1 MTTTSIC
8 VVITTT
14 QALMNGDVSIDVDN
28 IEMQIEVPGYQ
39 PDPQNSHEW
48 LRQYVADRCNAVLTH
63 RNEIAAKRAATPVIA
78 TKAKWFAHVEDMKV
92 FGIDVN
98 TWFETPAAM
107 QAYVET
113 LKDVAE

>member
-14 QALMNGDVSIDVDN
+14 QTLMNGDVTVSVDN
-28 IEMQIEVPGYQ
+28 VEMEIEAPGYE
-39 PDPQNSHEW
+39 PDSQNSHEW
-48 LRQYVADRCNAVLTH
+48 LRQYVADQCNAVLSART
-63 RNEIAAKRAATPVIA
+63 ETASKRAATPYCS
-78 TKAKWFAHVEDMKV
+78 TKAQWNAHVEDMKV
-92 FGIDVN
+92 FGIDVS
-98 TWFETPAAM
+98 TWFETPAEM